1 MARKYDLIAL
11 DLDRTT
17 LHSDSS
23 LDPETREA
31 LEAAIQSGM
40 EVVVASGRAV
50 TALPPEIME
59 ISGIRYAITTN
70 GTEVNRLS
78 DGAKVKTYTLPEEAV
93 RFTEAIVA
101 PHREKA
107 GMEVFMDGVPY
118 TGKAHWEDP
127 RRFGCSEAYV
137 PYIQQTRKK
146 VEDIHAFV
154 LEHSAEIDSIN
165 IACPDPELRE
175 ELRKQLR
182 EKVKGV
188 KLTSSVTHLTEMINE
203 EAGKASGLRFV
214 CEMLGI
220 HQERTVAAG
229 DADNDIDMIRWAG
242 LGVAVANASPNCL
255 AAADRI
261 IGSNDDNSVAKLIR
275 EIID

>member
-23 LDPETREA
+23 LDPETKEA

-78 DGAKVKTYTLPEEAV
+78 DGAKIKAYTLSEEAV
-93 RFTEAIVA
+93 RATEALVE

-107 GMEVFMDGVPY
+107 AIEVFIDGVPY
-118 TGKAHWEDP
+118 TGKDHWEDP
-127 RRFGCSEAYV
+127 GRFGCSPAYV
-137 PYIQQTRKK
+137 PYIQKTRKR
-146 VEDIHAFV
+146 VEDIHRYII
-154 LEHSAEIDSIN
+154 EHASEIDSMN
-165 IACPDPELRE
+165 IACPDPVLRE
-175 ELRKQLR
+175 ELRKQFR
-182 EKVKGV
+182 ERVPGV
-188 KLTSSVTHLTEMINE
+188 KLTCSVPHLTEMINS
-203 EAGKASGLRFV
+203 EAGKASGLKFV
-214 CEMLGI
+214 CETLGI
-220 HQERTVAAG
+220 PQERTVAAG
-229 DADNDIDMIRWAG
+229 DADNDIDMMRWAG
-242 LGVAVANASPNCL
+242 LGVAVANGSPNCL
-255 AAADRI
+255 AAADLV
-261 IGSNDDNSVAKLIR
+261 IGRNDDNSIAKLIR
-275 EIID
+275 EII